1 MKKILKTQFLIVA
14 IIAVLFANIGVV
26 DAASTAKVSVSGT
39 ATMTVGGT
47 ATEKIIIGSISGST
61 VNAVSGTV
69 TVADSS
75 CVTISSM
82 TGLNGTSTA
91 GNDFILASFSGISAN
106 TDMLSLS
113 VKAGSSA
120 CKTSI
125 KISDIAIGF
134 MNGDTLTPSDVTYE
148 ITVGNA
154 APKSTDANLKGLV
167 PSVGTLS
174 PAFAAGTTSYSITVP
189 AGTSSVSFTAT
200 ANDSKATVT
209 GTTCS
214 LTSDTTTCKITVTA
228 EDGTKKVYSV
238 TVNRETSTPDPGPTV
253 DPEPEPGPGPGPGPS
268 VDPEPVAAE
277 SRLKSLDLEGF
288 TLTPSFNPDV
298 TTYKMTVANTVTGL
312 NVNAIPMDSNATV
325 SISGNKNWSEGV
337 NTVTIVVTATDGSKK
352 TYVVNVTRKSDSTPK
367 KDVEE
372 PKSSDNFLK
381 ELSATNGDLNPSFDK
396 NVSNYTIVVGN
407 EVTSLDLTAISNDS
421 KAKVVIVGNENFKVG
436 AGNTVTIIVTAE
448 DGTTRP
454 YSINVTRS
462 DKESKT
468 KLDDIIIDGYPIS
481 PKFDP
486 DTFTYTID
494 VDDDI
499 DKLDIKA
506 LAKDTNSVVEIIGNE
521 GLKNGNNVILVKVT
535 DENGFVQYYRLNV
548 NKNAVKKFLGLSLKQ
563 WLIILGMLLLLG
575 IIFLLLFLLKRK
587 KKEEPEKEEKTE
599 TPVIQFNPEFNFG
612 SKNGTDDDYVESGG
626 VLNQYSGVPVPEK
639 EEPKLIGEATV
650 KEAEHEE
657 IPFDMY
663 DDKVTKEEL
672 LAAIEEAKRTKDSSK
687 LKMLYKQEMLNREK
701 EALKRKDEENR

>member
-14 IIAVLFANIGVV
+14 IITMLFVNIGVV
-26 DAASTAKVSVSGT
+26 DAASTAKVSVSGSS
-39 ATMTVGGT
+39 TMTVGGT

-69 TVADSS
+69 SVADSS
-75 CVTISSM
+75 CVTINSM

-91 GNDFILASFSGISAN
+91 GSDFILASFSGISSN

-113 VKAGSSA
+113 VKAGTSA
-120 CKTSI
+120 CKTTI
-125 KISDIAIGF
+125 TISDIAIGF
-134 MNGDTLTPSDVTYE
+134 MNGDTLEPSNVTYE

-154 APKSTDANLKGLV
+154 VSKSSDANLKSLV

-174 PAFAAGTTSYSITVP
+174 PAFSAGTTSYSINVP
-189 AGTSSVSFTAT
+189 AGTNSVSFTAN
-200 ANDSKATVT
+200 ANDSKATVS

-214 LTSDTTTCKITVTA
+214 LTSDTTTCKVTVTA

-238 TVNRETSTPDPGPTV
+238 TVNREASTPDPGPDVKPEPT
-253 DPEPEPGPGPGPGPS
+253 DPDVEPEP
-268 VDPEPVAAE
+268 VPVAAE
-277 SRLKSLDLEGF
+277 SRLKSLDLDGF
-288 TLTPSFNPDV
+288 TLIPSFNPDI
-298 TTYKMTVANTVTGL
+298 TTYKISVANTVTGL
-312 NVNAIPMDSNATV
+312 DVTAIPMDSNAKV
-325 SISGNKNWSEGV
+325 SISGNKYWSEGL
-337 NTVTIVVTATDGSKK
+337 NKVTIVVTATDGSQK
-352 TYVVNVTRKSDSTPK
+352 TYIVNVTRNANSDSGK
-367 KDVEE
+367 KVEQ

-381 ELSATNGDLNPSFDK
+381 ELSTTNGDLNPVFDK
-396 NVSNYTIVVGN
+396 NISNYSIVVGN
-407 EVTSLDLTAISNDS
+407 EVTSLDLRAISNDS
-421 KAKVVIVGNENFKVG
+421 KAKVVIKGNENFKVG
-436 AGNTVTIIVTAE
+436 AGNTVTIEITAE
-448 DGTTRP
+448 DGTSRIYT
-454 YSINVTRS
+454 INVTRL

-468 KLDDIIIDGYPIS
+468 KLEDIVIDGYPIS

-494 VDDDI
+494 VDGDI

-506 LAKDTNSVVEIIGNE
+506 IAKDENSVVEIIGNE
-521 GLKNGNNVILVKVT
+521 DLKFGNNVILVKVT
-535 DENGFVQYYRLNV
+535 DENGLVQYYRLNV
-548 NKNAVKKFLGLSLKQ
+548 DKKSAKKFLGLTLKQ
-563 WLIILGMLLLLG
+563 WLIIIGMLILLG

-587 KKEEPEKEEKTE
+587 KKEDKEEKEKVE

-626 VLNQYSGVPVPEK
+626 VLNQYSGVPAPEK

-650 KEAEHEE
+650 KDVEHEE

-663 DDKVTKEEL
+663 DEKVTKEEL

-701 EALKRKDEENR
+701 EALKRKEEENK